1 MAHYAIVDGYNMVID
16 VITGKNENDG
26 IINWERYYSD
36 LLNQRVLR
44 TSYNTKGGI
53 HLNGGEPFRK
63 NYASVGYYYDSTR
76 DAFIPP
82 KIYSSWVLNEDSCL
96 WEPPIQYPNDGKN
109 YIWNEETVSWKE
121 VI

>member
-63 NYASVGYYYDSTR
+63 NYASVGYYYDSMR